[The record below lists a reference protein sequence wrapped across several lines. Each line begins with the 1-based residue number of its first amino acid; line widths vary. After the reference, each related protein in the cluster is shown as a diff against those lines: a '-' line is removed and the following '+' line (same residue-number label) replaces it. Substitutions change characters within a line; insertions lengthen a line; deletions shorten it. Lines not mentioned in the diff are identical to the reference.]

1 MCILLPNK
9 KNVLLCTCT
18 SGHADLRCGGRGLV
32 GTIKKGIR
40 MYCYFVRGENLRRR
54 ELVMS
59 ELYELKF
66 LDHRDEMIRD
76 LELLRSCN

>member
-1 MCILLPNK
+1 MLCVRALAATQICVLVEGGWWEQLRKELGCIVTLLE
-9 KNVLLCTCT
+9 V
-18 SGHADLRCGGRGLV
+18 
-32 GTIKKGIR
+32 
-40 MYCYFVRGENLRRR
+40 NLRRR